1 MDYSDAIL
9 YHSPRS
15 TMNPSPTGLLPKEAE
30 QIRAGLAQCILT
42 LDHSSQPLGDTELRL
57 RRQLVKLHAEIEK
70 IDIDS
75 RHPFA
80 PGSD

>member
-1 MDYSDAIL
+1 
-9 YHSPRS
+9 
-15 TMNPSPTGLLPKEAE
+15 MNTSRTGLMPNEAE

-42 LDHSSQPLGDTELRL
+42 LDHSSQPLGETELHL

-80 PGSD
+80 QGN

>member
-1 MDYSDAIL
+1 
-9 YHSPRS
+9 
-15 TMNPSPTGLLPKEAE
+15 MNASRTGLLPNETE
-30 QIRAGLAQCILT
+30 QIRSGLAQCILT
-42 LDHSSQPLGDTELRL
+42 LDRSTQPLGETELRL

-80 PGSD
+80 PGD